1 MCLAPEDEAS
11 LTPDERIHEIA
22 AILAE
27 GVRRAR
33 HGATS
38 PPEIDAHLPE
48 SDASGLEVCSPSGP
62 DGSRRQP
69 ERTQEV

>member
-38 PPEIDAHLPE
+38 PPENDALLPK
-48 SDASGLEVCSPSGP
+48 STAVFSPRIGQSL
-62 DGSRRQP
+62 SLLI
-69 ERTQEV
+69 VKKKA